1 MVFEGCDREYA
12 EQVTAEHKV
21 NVKSG
26 NRTVQRWVPKRSHID
41 NHYLDAEVYALAAA
55 DISGVRTLHLQDEA
69 EAKAKAERPE
79 EHTLQRKHGSSKTR
93 TGYRRNDMSEESKEL
108 DGNVSTAELLGEVK
122 TAIRKILIGGQSYQI
137 GSRKLTR
144 ADLYQL
150 RKLKEELEAEI
161 AAEGDTSLLD
171 NTYVAF
177 FDGR

>member
-1 MVFEGCDREYA
+1 MCDE
-12 EQVTAEHKV
+12 K
-21 NVKSG
+21 NG
-26 NRTVQRWVPKRSHID
+26 
-41 NHYLDAEVYALAAA
+41 LDEN
-55 DISGVRTLHLQDEA
+55 IG
-69 EAKAKAERPE
+69 
-79 EHTLQRKHGSSKTR
+79 
-93 TGYRRNDMSEESKEL
+93 
-108 DGNVSTAELLGEVK
+108 TAELLGEVK

-161 AAEGDTSLLD
+161 AAEGDSNLLD

>member
-1 MVFEGCDREYA
+1 
-12 EQVTAEHKV
+12 
-21 NVKSG
+21 
-26 NRTVQRWVPKRSHID
+26 
-41 NHYLDAEVYALAAA
+41 
-55 DISGVRTLHLQDEA
+55 
-69 EAKAKAERPE
+69 
-79 EHTLQRKHGSSKTR
+79 
-93 TGYRRNDMSEESKEL
+93 MSEENNQ
-108 DGNVSTAELLGEVK
+108 NVSAVELLQEVK

-161 AAEGDTSLLD
+161 AAEGDSSLLD